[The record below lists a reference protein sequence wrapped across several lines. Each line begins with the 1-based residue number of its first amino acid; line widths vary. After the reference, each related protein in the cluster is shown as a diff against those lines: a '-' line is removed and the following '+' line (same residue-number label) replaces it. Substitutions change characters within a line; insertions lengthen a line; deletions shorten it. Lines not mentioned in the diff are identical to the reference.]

1 MRQSIN
7 FRNLA
12 TPSVF
17 TLPFGKIAKDQQSL
31 PHRAIL
37 ASTPV
42 TSRTKPGA
50 VGVVVTLP
58 ADQQPGAGRGF
69 SPVYGVAGLE
79 PYAQSGFPP
88 RVEAKNRWLSGR
100 RPLPPRPLI
109 MAGGRRGMAGPNPW
123 GTDETVGG
131 RSDSSN
137 VGANW
142 WRTSFVDPAMEMA
155 STRPWLMGTMVVG
168 ATLVM
173 LSLTRNVGRVAA
185 SASA

>member
-17 TLPFGKIAKDQQSL
+17 TLPFGKIAKDQQSI

-58 ADQQPGAGRGF
+58 ADQQPGAGRGYA
-69 SPVYGVAGLE
+69 PVYGVAGLT

-88 RVEAKNRWLSGR
+88 RVEAKNRGLSGR
-100 RPLPPRPLI
+100 RPSPPRPLI
-109 MAGGRRGMAGPNPW
+109 MAGARRGMSGLAG
-123 GTDETVGG
+123 DEVNT
-131 RSDSSN
+131 
-137 VGANW
+137 GANW

-155 STRPWLMGTMVVG
+155 KTRPWLMGTMVVG
-168 ATLVM
+168 ATLVA